1 MRWALFSVLSRRLAT
16 CSDLPVGTQVKSQEE
31 SRRLR
36 SVLARIQAALDS
48 FECSLSLREDA
59 GQRGE
64 EQAGG
69 GASGG
74 LPLPAP
80 GGKPVETKVASLLS
94 LLQSQ
99 QDEIELLR
107 KQLDTSKGAVASP
120 GAKRGLDAFAHN
132 DVVGAP
138 GFLDHGRGASL
149 FLQKKRLHVDGVT
162 DDQSEVSMPPAH
174 RLHLFRVC
182 VCVHACGTGPANT
195 DGRTPSREPHMS
207 AALSAWH
214 SAPVWDRAAARQKGA
229 FCRTAALSRSRQ
241 QAGRP
246 VPQQPQPVCVA
257 WGSLG
262 VWPHVTFGAAN
273 GRWCKQ
279 ESTPRYHA
287 GALDLEAAAHKVRP
301 LVVCCMCCMPY
312 MSCMRLPLAVRYL
325 ARATR
330 AHHQIWQRL
339 GQDRVGRWRWECV
352 HAHPRADALVRARR
366 NRRRTGTMWCTE
378 EAN

>member
-48 FECSLSLREDA
+48 FELREDA

-80 GGKPVETKVASLLS
+80 GGKPVETKVASLLT

-107 KQLDTSKGAVASP
+107 KQLETSKGAVASP

-132 DVVGAP
+132 DVAGAP

-214 SAPVWDRAAARQKGA
+214 SAPVWGRTAARQKGA
-229 FCRTAALSRSRQ
+229 FCRTAALSRSRK

-246 VPQQPQPVCVA
+246 VPQQRSPFAWRGGLWVC
-257 WGSLG
+257 G
-262 VWPHVTFGAAN
+262 HT
-273 GRWCKQ
+273 
-279 ESTPRYHA
+279 
-287 GALDLEAAAHKVRP
+287 
-301 LVVCCMCCMPY
+301 
-312 MSCMRLPLAVRYL
+312 
-325 ARATR
+325 
-330 AHHQIWQRL
+330 
-339 GQDRVGRWRWECV
+339 
-352 HAHPRADALVRARR
+352 
-366 NRRRTGTMWCTE
+366 
-378 EAN
+378 